1 MKLKIAIVLLAA
13 FTFSCQMQLDE
24 LALSPNG
31 NNGNSSAPG
40 LSQNSN
46 AGGII
51 QNEVLIKF
59 KSGISES
66 GKSTALKAISGA
78 IQEQIIT
85 QEMKDEGDEGFYV
98 VKTNI
103 NAIEAI
109 NRASGNSLIE
119 IIEPNQLYIHQQT
132 ATTPDD
138 YFYGTGQLWGLNG
151 TYGSNANVAWANNN
165 TGRSTVYV
173 GIVDEGVM
181 YNHPDLVNNMWTN
194 PNEIVDGIDNDRN
207 GYIDDVRGWDF
218 ANNDASVY
226 DGLSTN
232 NVDAHG
238 THVSGTIGG
247 LGNNSIGVVGMNWN
261 VKIIPTKFLGI
272 GGGSTSNAIKAIDYL
287 TNLKK
292 NKKINIVASNNSW
305 GGGSYSKLLLAAI
318 QRADKAGILF
328 IAAAGNA
335 GSNIDASP
343 NYPASYISPNVIA
356 VSAID
361 VNGLLTSWSNYGV
374 KTVALGAPG
383 DNIIS
388 TVPGPN
394 GVGYAA
400 YSGTSMAT
408 PHVTAAVALYA
419 AKNYPTST
427 NQAASQIIKKAIIN
441 NTIATP
447 SLSGK
452 TSTGGRLNVGVVGF
466 Y

>member
-1 MKLKIAIVLLAA
+1 MKSKIALVLLAA
-13 FTFSCQMQLDE
+13 VTFSCQMQMDD

-31 NNGNSSAPG
+31 NNGNSSALG
-40 LSQNSN
+40 LTQNSN
-46 AGGII
+46 VGII
-51 QNEVLIKF
+51 SSNEVLIKF
-59 KSGISES
+59 KSGTSEA
-66 GKSTALKAISGA
+66 GKLNALKAITGT
-78 IQEQIIT
+78 IKEQIVT
-85 QEMKDEGDEGFYV
+85 QEMKNEGDEGFYV

-109 NRASGNSLIE
+109 NRAAGNSLIE
-119 IIEPNQLYIHQQT
+119 IAEPNQLYTHQQT
-132 ATTPDD
+132 TTTPNDL
-138 YFYGTGQLWGLNG
+138 YYGTGQLWGLNG

-165 TGRSTVYV
+165 TGRSTVYIGV
-173 GIVDEGVM
+173 IDEGVM
-181 YNHPDLVNNMWTN
+181 FNHPDLIDNMWIN
-194 PNEIVDGIDNDRN
+194 PNEIVDGLDNDRN
-207 GYIDDVRGWDF
+207 GFIDDVRGWDF

-232 NVDAHG
+232 DIDSHG

-261 VKIIPTKFLGI
+261 VKIIPSKFLGAT
-272 GGGSTSNAIKAIDYL
+272 GGSTSNAIKAIDYL

-292 NKKINIVASNNSW
+292 SKGINIVASNNSW
-305 GGGSYSKLLLAAI
+305 GGGGYSKLLLAAI

-335 GSNIDASP
+335 GSNIDNVKS
-343 NYPASYISPNVIA
+343 YPASYASPNVIA

-361 VNGLLTSWSNYGV
+361 ANGLVPSWSNFGV

-383 DNIIS
+383 ANIIS

-400 YSGTSMAT
+400 YNGTSMAT
-408 PHVTAAVALYA
+408 PHVSAAVALYA
-419 AKNYPTST
+419 AKNFPSST
-427 NQAASQIIKKAIIN
+427 TQINSQAIKKAILN
-441 NTIATP
+441 NTIPTP

-452 TSTGGRLNVGVVGF
+452 TITGGRLNVGVVGF

>member
-1 MKLKIAIVLLAA
+1 MKSKIAIVLLAA
-13 FTFSCQMQLDE
+13 ITFSCQMQLDE
-24 LALSPNG
+24 LALSPNN

-46 AGGII
+46 SGRNIS
-51 QNEVLIKF
+51 NEVLIKF

-66 GKSTALKAISGA
+66 GKLNALKAISGT

-85 QEMKDEGDEGFYV
+85 QEMKEGGDEGFYV

-109 NRASGNSLIE
+109 NRAAGNSLIE
-119 IIEPNQLYIHQQT
+119 VAELNQLYTHQQT
-132 ATTPDD
+132 SVTPDD
-138 YFYGTGQLWGLNG
+138 LYYGTGQLWGLNG
-151 TYGSNANVAWANNN
+151 TYGSNANVAWNNN
-165 TGRSTVYV
+165 NMGSSTIYV

-181 YNHPDLVNNMWTN
+181 FDHPDLANNMWTN
-194 PNEIVDGIDNDRN
+194 PNEIVDGLDNDRN

-226 DGLSTN
+226 DGVSTN
-232 NVDAHG
+232 DVDAHG

-247 LGNNSIGVVGMNWN
+247 VGNNSIGIVGMNWN
-261 VKIIPTKFLGI
+261 VKIIPAKFLGTT
-272 GGGSTSNAIKAIDYL
+272 GGSTANAIKAIDYL

-292 NKKINIVASNNSW
+292 SKNINIVASNNSW
-305 GGGSYSKLLLAAI
+305 GGGGYSKLLLAAI

-335 GSNIDASP
+335 GTNIDLTKS
-343 NYPASYISPNVIA
+343 YPASYVSPNIIA

-361 VNGLLTSWSNYGV
+361 VNGLITSWSNYGV

-383 DNIIS
+383 ANIIS

-427 NQAASQIIKKAIIN
+427 SQAASQIIKKAIIN

-447 SLSGK
+447 SLNGK
-452 TSTGGRLNVGVVGF
+452 TITGGRLNVGVVGF

>member
-13 FTFSCQMQLDE
+13 FTFSCQMQMDE

-119 IIEPNQLYIHQQT
+119 IIEPNQLYTHQQT
-132 ATTPDD
+132 TTTPDD

-427 NQAASQIIKKAIIN
+427 NQAASKVIKNAIIN

>member
-13 FTFSCQMQLDE
+13 FTFSCQMQMDE

-272 GGGSTSNAIKAIDYL
+272 GGGSTSNAVKAIDYL